1 MLRFREYRPVERN
14 FDTNG
19 FDPDKRI
26 NVASTSIS
34 TNTNDFDPD
43 KRIDVTKTTTSSSS
57 NDEYDPDARVNFLF

>member
-26 NVASTSIS
+26 NVTKTTTSS
-34 TNTNDFDPD
+34 SNDGFDPD
-43 KRIDVTKTTTSSSS
+43 KRIDVTKTTTTSSS
-57 NDEYDPDARVNFLF
+57 DEYDPDDRVILF